1 MLAGSQLVE
10 RVHSYLPNADLGVV
24 QEAYDFAEHAHRAQ
38 TRRSGDP
45 YIVHPVAV
53 AETLADMQLD
63 VASVCAGLLHDVVE
77 DTEVHLDEID
87 QRFGGEIA
95 ELVDGLTKLNKINF
109 YSKED
114 RQAESFRKMVVAMA
128 RDVRVLLVKL
138 CDRLDNMRTMQ
149 HMKPASQ
156 ERISRETQEIYAP
169 LAHRLG
175 MHGVKNELEDL
186 ALRYLEPAV
195 YEDIVGQ
202 LAARRKEHDKYVSG
216 VSRTVEGL
224 LSERGFAGTVMGKPR
239 HVSSIHRKMR
249 ALKCKFDQVY
259 DLITFQVCVESVSDC
274 YTTLGVLHSRWTPVP
289 GRFKDYIALQ
299 KSNGYQSLHTTV
311 IGPGKRRLEVH
322 IRTSEMHRV
331 AEKGVVAHW
340 EFQAKASTVS
350 GRLTNEDSSQYLWL
364 REMETYQKDLTD
376 PAEFLELVKGDLFA
390 DEVYVFTPKGDLRV
404 FPRGATPID
413 FAYSVHSELGDLC
426 VGARANGQRVS
437 TRYRLHNGDVIEV
450 LTDASQSP
458 SKDWLESCTTPRARS
473 RVRNFLRTQHR
484 RKSTNLGKEL
494 LEAEMQRAGMSM
506 TKLLRSDAVVAQVL
520 EAFNVTAIDE
530 LFLNLGF
537 GKLQAHQVVQLVT
550 ELRAQGDRLTP
561 APELKTGTIEKLMRR
576 VTGRDVGGIRVDGF
590 DNVLVGYES
599 CCNPLPGDP
608 IIGFITRGSG
618 VSIHRRD
625 CRKAFDTT
633 DPERRVDVSWSSST
647 KINRPV
653 SLKVTTI
660 NTPGILA
667 KVSQAFSAQK
677 INLSEAN
684 CRASDDGN
692 AQNTFTFLAS
702 DVNQLKGVMKSLA
715 RIEGVVSV
723 ERF

>member
-1 MLAGSQLVE
+1 MLAGPQLVE
-10 RVHSYLPNADLGVV
+10 RVQGYLPNADLGVLL
-24 QEAYDFAEHAHRAQ
+24 EAYDFAEHAHREQ
-38 TRRSGDP
+38 VRRSGDP
-45 YIVHPVAV
+45 YFIHPVAV

-77 DTEVHLDEID
+77 DTEVRLDEID

-95 ELVDGLTKLNKINF
+95 QLVDGLTKLNKINF

-138 CDRLDNMRTMQ
+138 CDRLDNMRTME

-175 MHGVKNELEDL
+175 MHDVKNELEDL
-186 ALRYLEPAV
+186 ALRYLEPATF
-195 YEDIVGQ
+195 EEITGK
-202 LAARRKEHDKYVSG
+202 LNARRRENEKYIEG
-216 VSRTVEGL
+216 VSRTIEGL
-224 LSERGFAGTVMGKPR
+224 LNERGFACSVGGKPR
-239 HVSSIHRKMR
+239 HVSSIYRKMR
-249 ALKCKFDQVY
+249 ALKCKFDQIF
-259 DLITFQVCVESVSDC
+259 DLVAFQVQVESVSDC

-289 GRFKDYIALQ
+289 GRFKDYIALR
-299 KSNGYQSLHTTV
+299 KPNGYQSLHTTV
-311 IGPGKRRLEVH
+311 IGPGKQRLEVQ
-322 IRTSEMHRV
+322 IRTPEMHRV

-340 EFQAKASTVS
+340 EYQAKAS
-350 GRLTNEDSSQYLWL
+350 GRVNPDEANKYVWL
-364 REMETYQKDLTD
+364 REMETYQKELKD

-390 DEVYVFTPKGDLRV
+390 DEVFVFTPKGDLRV
-404 FPRGATPID
+404 FPRGATPLD
-413 FAYSVHSELGDLC
+413 FAYSIHSEVGDHC

-437 TRYRLHNGDVIEV
+437 TRYKLHNGDVLEV
-450 LTDASQSP
+450 LTDNTQVP
-458 SKDWLESCTTPRARS
+458 NKDWLDSCVTPRARA
-473 RVRNFLRTQHR
+473 RVRNYLRTQHR

-506 TKLLRSDAVVAQVL
+506 TRLLRNEKLVQQMLDAFKMAD
-520 EAFNVTAIDE
+520 ADE
-530 LFLNLGF
+530 LFLTLGF
-537 GKLQAHQVVQLVT
+537 GKLQAHQVVASVK
-550 ELRAQGDRLTP
+550 EMRSQGDRGTP
-561 APELKTGTIEKLMRR
+561 VPELKTGAIEKLVRR

-590 DNVLVGYES
+590 DSVLVRYAK

-608 IIGFITRGSG
+608 IIGFITRGRG
-618 VSIHRRD
+618 VAIHRRD
-625 CRKAFDTT
+625 CSKAFDTT

-653 SLKVTTI
+653 SLRVTTI

-667 KVSQAFSAQK
+667 RVSQAFSAQK

-692 AQNTFTFLAS
+692 AQNVFTFLAS
-702 DVNQLKGVMKSLA
+702 DVNQLKGVMKA
-715 RIEGVVSV
+715 VKKVQGVVSV
-723 ERF
+723 ERV